1 MLGKKSAIRA
11 TVAATTMA
19 TLGIAVPQ
27 TAMAASGDA
36 PKAPTTVGSVQFAP
50 KASAK
55 TKSIVAAAPR
65 AAAAAGNVCG
75 ADYNQ
80 SVYAERLPSATAR
93 YATLYLWTNGKES
106 GPSYYDKPICAVL
119 WNDTGAKQYMGIRL
133 KDNYTD
139 TPHTENF
146 GTFSTYAGPV
156 YQNRG
161 WCGEVYSYMKKGGSV
176 VIDTVRG
183 VGSCN

>member
-1 MLGKKSAIRA
+1 MLGKKTAIRV

-27 TAMAASGDA
+27 TAMAVTGEA
-36 PKAPTTVGSVQFAP
+36 PKAPASVGSIQFSP
-50 KASAK
+50 KASAE
-55 TKSIVAAAPR
+55 TKSVVAAAPQ
-65 AAAAAGNVCG
+65 AAAAAGNACG
-75 ADYNQ
+75 AGYTQ
-80 SVYAERLPSATAR
+80 SVYAERLPSSTTR
-93 YATLYLWTNGKES
+93 YATLYLWTNGKET
-106 GPSYYDKPICAVL
+106 GPSYYDRPICAVL
-119 WNDTGAKQYMGIRL
+119 WNDTGAKQSMGIRL
-133 KDNYTD
+133 KDNYTS

-146 GTFSTYAGPV
+146 GSFSTYAGPV

-161 WCGEVYSYMKKGGSV
+161 YCGEVYSYMKKGGRV